1 MKKTLSL
8 LTVLFSVTA
17 FGQNISFLPFEG
29 SDEFIPLP
37 EGETNRIQLEMTG
50 WFPSEECQCTE
61 DSPILPQLFTTDS
74 MKIWIEEREY
84 SIVAERG
91 VMNPKDNAGDPV
103 DAYGREIGPDNDNNG
118 WEGLRVPWYPHFM
131 NAQTPDWREILQ
143 LSFHPEDYRRPIG
156 GRLFRIQWKIWASI
170 WRGTESAKQL
180 TESGEVPIEVPLPDL
195 TVSWKPT
202 DTGLD
207 VFYIGDGATHTIG
220 VNATNIGGP
229 LWNANNI
236 GFTLFNR
243 YADDMNKERK
253 DNYLLEK
260 PLSESFDDNDGVLEF
275 MESIGGQIPIN
286 PVHAD
291 GKTRHFDSPKYYIV
305 DPEDKILE
313 SREDNNKYT
322 HGFNGPNELYVQQ
335 IEPKLSGFKYPF
347 LFTESELTNN
357 VISSTLNELREYQGL
372 PSRFHGGVDV
382 RTSGHEDAFVM
393 SSGFGNYGYIMS
405 ASNNPNESTDKAVI
419 IGDFLYGH
427 IETEITDLGDIW
439 GLKYFDYRE
448 THPEWFPWL
457 NEGNY
462 ISRIT
467 ESNNPHIHFSELD
480 HDFQGNPDETR
491 KHLLNPINHFSHHT
505 ANIDGGV
512 VLTTQFKDAYF
523 VEVGSGNPDLTE
535 ELRLHVYNVG
545 DGPQNTVIKL
555 LPPGQYEFILE
566 LRDRYNEWGKMGVY
580 SIQTELFR
588 YIETYPL
595 FESIATY
602 EQVADYWLFN
612 EPGQPNPEIHKVF
625 YRRNG
630 IPYLRYKITTSYQRV
645 GDGYSISATPP
656 ALLQEGAYD
665 FFITVEVTH
674 GEDQL
679 ILQIPFAI
687 SANN

>member
-1 MKKTLSL
+1 MKKNLSL
-8 LTVLFSVTA
+8 LLVLFSVTA

-61 DSPILPQLFTTDS
+61 DTPILPQLFTTDS
-74 MKIWIEEREY
+74 MKIWIEEDEY

-91 VMNPKDNAGDPV
+91 VINPKDDAGDPV

-156 GRLFRIQWKIWASI
+156 DRLFRIKWKIWASI
-170 WRGTESAKQL
+170 CRGTESAKQL

-207 VFYIGDGATHTIG
+207 VFFIGDGATHTIG

-236 GFTLFNR
+236 EFTLFNR
-243 YADDMNKERK
+243 YVDDMNKERK
-253 DNYLLEK
+253 VNNKLDK
-260 PLSESFDDNDGVLEF
+260 TLSIAFDDYDGVLEY
-275 MESIGGQIPIN
+275 MESIGGPITIS

-291 GKTRHFDSPKYYIV
+291 GKTRHFDSPKYYLV
-305 DPEDKILE
+305 DPKNKIPE

-322 HGFNGPNELYVQQ
+322 HGANGPKELYVQQ
-335 IEPKLSGFKYPF
+335 IVPKLSNFKYPF
-347 LFTESELTNN
+347 LFTESELANN

-372 PSRFHGGVDV
+372 PSRFHSGVDV
-382 RTSGHEDAFVM
+382 RTSGHTAAFVM
-393 SSGFGNYGYIMS
+393 SSGFGNYGYLMTQQPS
-405 ASNNPNESTDKAVI
+405 HNTPDKAVI

-427 IETEITDLGDIW
+427 IAKEIIEIEDFWD
-439 GLKYFDYRE
+439 LKYFDYSAE
-448 THPEWFPWL
+448 SCDWQPWL
-457 NEGNY
+457 NEGNLVSQ
-462 ISRIT
+462 IKLD
-467 ESNNPHIHFSELD
+467 NNSPHIHFCELD
-480 HDFQGNPDETR
+480 HDFQGVPEERR
-491 KHLLNPINHFSHHT
+491 KHCLNPINHFSPHT
-505 ANIDGGV
+505 TNVDGSV
-512 VLTTQFKDAYF
+512 LLTTEYGNAYYL
-523 VEVGSGNPDLTE
+523 EVGSGNPALTE
-535 ELRLHVYNVG
+535 ELRLPVYNVG
-545 DGPQNTVIKL
+545 DGPQNTVIRL
-555 LPPGQYEFILE
+555 VSPGQYEFILE
-566 LRDRYNEWGKMGVY
+566 LRDRYTEWGKMGVY

-588 YIETYPL
+588 YIETSPL

-612 EPGQPNPEIHKVF
+612 ENGQTNSEVDSVF
-625 YRRNG
+625 YRRAG
-630 IPYLRYKITTSYQRV
+630 RPYLRYKITTSYQRI

-656 ALLQEGAYD
+656 ALLQEGTYD
-665 FFITVEVTH
+665 FFITVEGTH
-674 GEDQL
+674 SEDQL

-687 SANN
+687 TANN